1 MSAPLTIGVVCYA
14 SLGGSGVVATALA
27 TGLAER
33 GHRMH
38 VIASAPPSRA
48 LATSER
54 LALHVVPVTNHPVL
68 GHPLYGLA
76 LAETIVDVAR
86 RHALDLLHVHY
97 AVPHAASAL
106 LACQTLG
113 AAAPRIVTSMHG
125 SDVTGFGVAQSYA
138 EVTRYAVAASD
149 GLTVPSEFLRREAE
163 ARFGLGEAAPIA
175 VLPNFVDTERFAPVA
190 RRDRGRFARFFL
202 APPNGGFVAPP
213 NGGFVAPPNGGFVAP
228 DASLGASP
236 DTADGPILLHV
247 SNFRAVKRVPDLIE
261 VLARVRRTL
270 RARLVLVGDGPER
283 AAAEVRARELGV
295 AAHVAFLGPRADFA
309 DYLPHADVF
318 VLPSAT
324 ESFGVAALEAM
335 SAGVPVCA
343 YRVGGLPEVVGDAGV
358 LVEPFA
364 CDALADA
371 VLAVVGDENRRTML
385 GAAARARV
393 VASFGHAAA
402 LDRWETY
409 LREVTVRG
417 KTASP

>member
-14 SLGGSGVVATALA
+14 SLGGSGIVATELA
-27 TGLAER
+27 AGLAER
-33 GHRMH
+33 GHRLH
-38 VIASAPPSRA
+38 VIASAPPSRR
-48 LATSER
+48 LATSDR
-54 LALHVVPVTNHPVL
+54 LALHTVPVTSHPVL

-113 AAAPRIVTSMHG
+113 TAAPRLVTSMHG

-138 EVTRYAVAASD
+138 AVTRHAVAASD

-163 ARFGLGEAAPIA
+163 ERFGLGESAPLVVI
-175 VLPNFVDTERFAPVA
+175 PNFVDTKRFAPA
-190 RRDRGRFARFFL
+190 PQRDRARFARFFP
-202 APPNGGFVAPP
+202 APTGTG
-213 NGGFVAPPNGGFVAP
+213 
-228 DASLGASP
+228 
-236 DTADGPILLHV
+236 DGPILLHV

-261 VLARVRRTL
+261 VLTRVRRTL
-270 RARLVLVGDGPER
+270 PARLVLVGDGPER
-283 AAAEVRARELGV
+283 AAAETRARELGV
-295 AAHVAFLGPRADFA
+295 DAHVAFLGPRADFA

-343 YRVGGLPEVVGDAGV
+343 YRVGGLPEVIGEAGV

-371 VLAVVGDENRRTML
+371 VVSVVADEGRRSAL

-393 VASFGHAAA
+393 VASFGRAPA
-402 LDRWETY
+402 LDRWDAY
-409 LREVTVRG
+409 LRQVVAQRRS
-417 KTASP
+417 AST